1 LIDKTGYFNMEKK
14 IKAVEETLN
23 RLYALQANHLASF
36 GKQALPDL
44 EKQSA
49 ERNIE
54 VARLIRNVNTLL
66 KRIEIKTEADTESM
80 FFLNDRITGLLEQ
93 NKALEKK
100 VHAVRENIKKNIKQV
115 VKGKTVIGS
124 YRSSAAAYTPRVISI
139 SN

>member
-1 LIDKTGYFNMEKK
+1 MKKK

-23 RLYALQANHLASF
+23 RLYALQVNHLASF

-66 KRIEIKTEADTESM
+66 ERIEIKTEADTESM
-80 FFLNDRITGLLEQ
+80 LFFLNDRITGLLEQ

-100 VHAVRENIKKNIKQV
+100 VHAVRENIKKNMKQV
-115 VKGKTVIGS
+115 AKGKTVIGS
-124 YRSSAAAYTPRVISI
+124 YRSSASACTPKVISI

>member
-1 LIDKTGYFNMEKK
+1 MEKK

-23 RLYALQANHLASF
+23 RLQDLQANHLASF

-66 KRIEIKTEADTESM
+66 KRMEIKTEADTESM
-80 FFLNDRITGLLEQ
+80 LFFLNDRIKGLLEQ

-100 VHAVRENIKKNIKQV
+100 VHAVRENIKKNMKQV
-115 VKGKTVIGS
+115 AKGKTVIGS